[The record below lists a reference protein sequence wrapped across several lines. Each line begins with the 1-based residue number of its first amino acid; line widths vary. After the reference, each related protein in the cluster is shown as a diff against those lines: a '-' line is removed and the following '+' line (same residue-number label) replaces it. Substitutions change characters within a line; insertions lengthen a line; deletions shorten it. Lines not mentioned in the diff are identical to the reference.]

1 MYFEKA
7 AYWMSVGVLAL
18 LISNHVAARHQGDI
32 RCLASRSLA
41 AVEQFSGHATGWL
54 ATAEMMLGRG
64 EPRYVRAQTMVA
76 CAQSRLAS
84 VQSVLAQ
91 RESALARVQTERARM
106 MMIEQLRTPVI
117 CPRQNLRMT
126 IPQPLSALREGT
138 I

>member
-1 MYFEKA
+1 MFFEKA
-7 AYWMSVGVLAL
+7 AYWMAVGVLAL
-18 LISNHVAARHQGDI
+18 VISNNLAARHQGDI

-41 AVEQFSGHATGWL
+41 AVEQFSGHATRVL

-84 VQSVLAQ
+84 VQSILAE
-91 RESALARVQTERARM
+91 RESALARVQTEHARM
-106 MMIEQLRTPVI
+106 VTIEQLRSAVI

-126 IPQPLSALREGT
+126 IPQPLSNLGEGT